1 MASESKDSLPLRP
14 TDSTSAAVHPSTT
27 SSSAGDRKVKL
38 LCSYGGRILPRL
50 SDGALRYA
58 GGETRIITVCRDST
72 LPEILRR
79 MSEAFAGPIVL
90 RYQLPGEDL
99 DALISVSTA
108 EDLENMMEECD
119 KLAAESPSTK
129 LRVFLFSPSDVT
141 GAAVNPLDP
150 YLDLQD
156 TGARYLEAVN
166 GLDSSIRR
174 KDSVTSF
181 SSTQNSDGM
190 MAAAEVIVNE
200 GTSAHHVSPRA
211 TSAQDASES
220 VFAAQDVQ
228 ELLPPTSSTDQTQF
242 LNSTQSESPPVVP
255 NQSSIAHPTQAELTS
270 VMQYVPQQFVDPQQA
285 QMLNAQSYLVMGS
298 PRPINVVAVP
308 PHGYVPPAHISTPS
322 SQVSNGTSVQTRVDP
337 HTEIPNGG
345 KTVKLHGDAK
355 LQPLSQLPP
364 LPPPHLLVPHA
375 ERNVLHQVPSASQRL
390 SMRLGECSLCQRAL
404 PHVHSDTLIY
414 DQDNGL
420 KNAAIPE
427 VNMALQSHHS
437 EDLTRMRAP
446 QIVDA
451 RTPVDSW
458 VETQAKNLLA
468 AAPSVTYEFTET
480 IPEMPRDAGRPVL
493 NAANPDHAKVLVPP
507 VPVGLPSTSQ
517 AACGTITNPEK
528 YCQEDSSQKQQE
540 VPPNLSPNMENLDHS
555 NVVHTPASLALPH
568 NPYGTLFPP
577 QFHGENA
584 SQQQIQ
590 FAQHIGYPKYPVN
603 QDFIAKPFAADANLV
618 GNSQFREDGQS
629 VQGTVP
635 AIFYGYIRP
644 MEGMTRAI
652 YTNTPGQ
659 PDFND
664 WPRPVVMPDIGTSK
678 DLKPA
683 ERPLIEVNTH
693 TTGSQDRGNE
703 WSLSN
708 PLISPVFVAEG
719 NAGVLVD
726 QQPSAVKDVAY
737 LHGVKP
743 ANTSHVPN
751 MIGNHG
757 PYAYHLE
764 TGVGPRGMSKYV
776 DLTDNNSAFNKNPS
790 SAHKDEA
797 PNTHP
802 ADILGDTTILQ
813 NDNAQFCTIHHT
825 ISMDQLQQAVSS
837 DPLIS
842 NKDPQK
848 TLGSSSVLPPR
859 PSNVSSKEAKAM
871 KPLNNKNYPLN
882 STRSEI
888 TVPPEEVSCCLP
900 HSSNTDLPTEP
911 AHLLKDLEGVN
922 INQDIQTFEER
933 PSTSALKSSEVPSP
947 VIISHET
954 KETDPR
960 SGNENGTIENNI
972 VIDDDQTEVTK
983 AKPSEKVKNG
993 FPNTDEIGHLQV
1005 IKNSDLE
1012 ELQEL
1017 GAGAF
1022 GTVYHGKWRGTDV
1035 AIKRINDRVFSGKP
1049 SEQER
1054 ARADFWNEACKLA
1067 SLHHPNV
1074 VAFYGIV
1081 LDGPGGSV
1089 ATVTEFMVN
1098 GSLRRVLQK
1107 NEKVLDRYRSLI
1119 IAMDVAFGMEYL
1131 HSKNIIHFDLKSD
1144 NLLVNLRDPQRP
1156 ICKVGDLGL
1165 SKVKYETLMSGGMR
1179 GTLPWMAPEL
1189 LGGKDN
1195 KYTEKVDVF
1204 SFGIVMWELITGEEP
1219 YGDMHYGAIIGG
1231 ILNDT
1236 LRPPVPES
1244 CDAEWRSLMEQC
1256 WATEPSQRP
1265 SFTEI
1270 ASRLRAMA
1278 ASLPQKG

>member
-1 MASESKDSLPLRP
+1 LMASESKDPFPIRP
-14 TDSTSAAVHPSTT
+14 TDSTSAAVHPST
-27 SSSAGDRKVKL
+27 SSTSAGDRKVKL

-58 GGETRIITVCRDST
+58 GGETRIITVSRDST

-79 MSEAFAGPIVL
+79 MGEAFAGPVVL

-119 KLAAESPSTK
+119 KLAAESPSAK

-141 GAAVNPLDP
+141 GAAANPLDP

-190 MAAAEVIVNE
+190 MVAAEVVVNE
-200 GTSAHHVSPRA
+200 GTSPDHVSPRA

-228 ELLPPTSSTDQTQF
+228 ELLPPSSSTDQTTQF
-242 LNSTQSESPPVVP
+242 LSSTQSESPPVVP
-255 NQSSIAHPTQAELTS
+255 KQSSISNSTQAELPS
-270 VMQYVPQQFVDPQQA
+270 VMQYVPQHFVDPQQA

-308 PHGYVPPAHISTPS
+308 PHGYVPPAHISTPA
-322 SQVSNGTSVQTRVDP
+322 SQVSNGMSVQTRVDP
-337 HTEIPNGG
+337 HSEIPNGG
-345 KTVKLHGDAK
+345 KTAKLPGDAK

-364 LPPPHLLVPHA
+364 LPPPHLLIPHA

-414 DQDNGL
+414 NQDNGL

-427 VNMALQSHHS
+427 TNMSLQSHHS
-437 EDLTRMRAP
+437 EDLTRMLAP

-493 NAANPDHAKVLVPP
+493 NAANPDHAKLLVPP
-507 VPVGLPSTSQ
+507 VPVGLPNTSQ
-517 AACGTITNPEK
+517 AACGTITNPQK
-528 YCQEDSSQKQQE
+528 YCQEDSLQKQQE
-540 VPPNLSPNMENLDHS
+540 VPPNLSPNLENLDHS

-568 NPYGTLFPP
+568 SPYRTLFTP

-584 SQQQIQ
+584 TQQQIQ

-603 QDFIAKPFAADANLV
+603 EDFIAKPFVADANLV
-618 GNSQFREDGQS
+618 ANSQFREDGQP

-644 MEGMTRAI
+644 MDGMTRAI
-652 YTNTPGQ
+652 YTNTHGQ
-659 PDFND
+659 PGFSD

-678 DLKPA
+678 DLKPV

-693 TTGSQDRGNE
+693 STGSQDRGNE
-703 WSLSN
+703 LSLSN
-708 PLISPVFVAEG
+708 PLISPVLVAEG
-719 NAGVLVD
+719 NSGVLVD

-757 PYAYHLE
+757 PYTYHLE
-764 TGVGPRGMSKYV
+764 AGVGPRGMPKYV
-776 DLTDNNSAFNKNPS
+776 DLTYNNSAFNKNPS
-790 SAHKDEA
+790 SAHNDEA

-802 ADILGDTTILQ
+802 AEILGDPTILQ
-813 NDNAQFCTIHHT
+813 NDNSQFCTIHHT
-825 ISMDQLQQAVSS
+825 SSMDQLQQAVSS

-859 PSNVSSKEAKAM
+859 PSNISSNEAKAT
-871 KPLNNKNYPLN
+871 KALNNKNYPVN

-888 TVPPEEVSCCLP
+888 TVPAEEV
-900 HSSNTDLPTEP
+900 
-911 AHLLKDLEGVN
+911 LKMILMQ
-922 INQDIQTFEER
+922 I
-933 PSTSALKSSEVPSP
+933 
-947 VIISHET
+947 
-954 KETDPR
+954 
-960 SGNENGTIENNI
+960 
-972 VIDDDQTEVTK
+972 TK
-983 AKPSEKVKNG
+983 AKPSEKVKTG

-1005 IKNSDLE
+1005 EATFSVE
-1012 ELQEL
+1012 S
-1017 GAGAF
+1017 
-1022 GTVYHGKWRGTDV
+1022 
-1035 AIKRINDRVFSGKP
+1035 VFYICFH
-1049 SEQER
+1049 EQTQ
-1054 ARADFWNEACKLA
+1054 RADFWNEACKLA

-1107 NEKVLDRYRSLI
+1107 NEKYFLN
-1119 IAMDVAFGMEYL
+1119 AAFL
-1131 HSKNIIHFDLKSD
+1131 FVI
-1144 NLLVNLRDPQRP
+1144 
-1156 ICKVGDLGL
+1156 
-1165 SKVKYETLMSGGMR
+1165 
-1179 GTLPWMAPEL
+1179 
-1189 LGGKDN
+1189 
-1195 KYTEKVDVF
+1195 
-1204 SFGIVMWELITGEEP
+1204 
-1219 YGDMHYGAIIGG
+1219 
-1231 ILNDT
+1231 
-1236 LRPPVPES
+1236 
-1244 CDAEWRSLMEQC
+1244 
-1256 WATEPSQRP
+1256 
-1265 SFTEI
+1265 
-1270 ASRLRAMA
+1270 
-1278 ASLPQKG
+1278 